1 MRNIPFAFRAVL
13 AALFLASLPLLS
25 QAQSSVQV
33 FGTVDLNFTYSKAG
47 GKSVRAMD
55 QGGNIFPLSL
65 IHI

>member
-33 FGTVDLNFTYSKAG
+33 FGTVDLNFTY
-47 GKSVRAMD
+47 
-55 QGGNIFPLSL
+55 LSL